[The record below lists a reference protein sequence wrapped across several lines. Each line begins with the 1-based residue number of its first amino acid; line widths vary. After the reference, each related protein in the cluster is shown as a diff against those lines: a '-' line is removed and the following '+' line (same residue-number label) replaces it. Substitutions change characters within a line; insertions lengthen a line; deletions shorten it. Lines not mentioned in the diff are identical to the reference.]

1 MRTHLIKVLNSLSTA
16 LALSLCASASTL
28 AATHTIGG
36 TIKGLTSSNSVTLL
50 DDGTDALKV
59 TANGAFTFK
68 TPLAAGASYNVT
80 IGTQPTDELCTVSH
94 GSGLANANISSV
106 LVSCVRTF
114 SIGGTLSGL
123 KSGDSVTLLD
133 NRKDA
138 LPLTA
143 NGKFTF
149 STSLTTGAA
158 YSVTVI
164 TEPLGEKCTISH
176 ANGVVAANVTNIAVS
191 CVAAPMF
198 TIGGSVSGLRAG
210 DSVTLLD
217 NGADPLKV
225 SSNSTFKFK
234 TPLDSGTLYKVTVGT
249 QPSTGDCKVSAAT
262 GIVRSSN
269 ITTVKVTCVPTFSI
283 GGTLTG
289 LKSGD
294 SLTLLD
300 NRTDALTLTAN
311 GKFTFATRLPSGSAY
326 RLGIS
331 ITPLGEKC
339 TVTHGV
345 GVVAVANVTN
355 ISVSCVTA
363 PTHTVGGIISG
374 LKTGDQITLLDN
386 GADALTLTASGPFT
400 FKTPLESGTV
410 YKVTIGT
417 QPPGEDC
424 TVAAATGV
432 IANANITS
440 VKVTCT
446 TAGTHTIGGTVSGL
460 KTGNSVTL
468 LDNGADALKVTAD
481 GRFTFKTPL
490 APGASYAVTVGT
502 QPAGQIC
509 TITNGS
515 GKVPRAN
522 VTNVTAICTAAPTFT
537 IGGTLSGLTPGA
549 LLSLFNNG
557 ADQLN
562 LATNGAFAFRLGLL
576 PGAAYNVT
584 IAAQPTGETC
594 TVSNGSG
601 TVGTS
606 NVTTVSVSCK
616 ANPTFIIG
624 GTVSGLNTGAS
635 VTLLDNATDS
645 LTVSTNGAFTFKTA
659 LATGAAY
666 NVTVN
671 TQPVGETC
679 TVTGA
684 TGTVASSNVTTVSVS
699 CKANP
704 TFTIGGTVSGLSTGA
719 SVTLLDSATDS
730 LTVSTNGAF
739 TFKTALATG
748 AAYNV
753 TVNTQPVGET
763 CTVTGATGTVAS
775 SNVTTVSVS
784 CKANPTFTIGGTV
797 SGLSTGASV
806 TLLDSA
812 TDSLTVSTNG
822 AFTFKT
828 ALATGAAYNVTVNT
842 QPVGETCT
850 VTGATGTVASS
861 NVTTVSVSC
870 KANPTFTIGGTVSGL
885 NTGAS
890 VTLLDNATDSLT
902 VSTNGTFTF
911 KTALA
916 TGAGYDVTIASQPSN
931 ETCTITNASGTV
943 ASANVSNVSV
953 SCVTNTFTIG
963 GTVNGLNS
971 GASVTLLDNATD
983 SLTIIT
989 NGTLTFKTPLATG
1002 ATYNVTI
1009 ATQPTNE
1016 TCTITNASG
1025 TVVSANITNVSVSC
1039 ATNTFTIGGT
1049 VSGLNTGA
1057 SVTLLD
1063 NATDSLTIITNG
1075 TFTFKTPLAT
1085 GATYNVTIA
1094 TQPTNE
1100 TCTITNASGTVVSAN
1115 ITNVSV
1121 SCATNTFTIGGT
1133 VSGLNTGASVTLLDN
1148 ATDSLTVGTNGAFT
1162 FKIAHATGA
1171 AYSVTVSTQPTGQT
1185 CTITNGTGT
1194 VASANITNVNV
1205 SCSSG
1210 TGGSGTFWTPY
1221 TASPVPG
1228 TSGGST
1234 GLFIMPSDN
1243 LESSPAPQ
1251 FVTTAQPHFLGSA
1264 FQFTFGN
1271 GTVTSTPA
1279 VFIYAA
1285 AGTDGNTHVYGLKV
1299 GDTSTVPTPTQLSS
1313 LSLSPSQQICG
1324 FSQAQTSLA
1333 DPTTVFTILDVSPGQ
1348 CGTGG
1353 DIFEVVRYQDSPTT
1367 APTPVSINTTLIY
1380 TLYQDGNLAGLILY
1394 DTNAQSLNLY
1404 ADGTFTSLKQLATG
1418 SASLG
1423 LRLATLTD
1431 GTTFG
1436 GTVAYFNVTTS
1447 SGPALYR
1454 IDSSS
1459 LTLSQVHQGVLGLV
1473 AVPDKNNLYF
1483 TDVTSLS
1490 TTVFYQVPLA
1500 GGTPTAIYSAPYT
1513 SGLSSYLLLGTD
1525 DSVLAFQFLTT
1536 IGSPIGTTTNFFY
1549 SIPIG
1554 TTSTTATTLGGPY
1567 VGNVTAVVA
1576 SPKLADFAGT
1586 VIFVDII
1593 NKLAGT
1599 PQQTAYSSVALPLS
1613 GTTNTTPLAN
1623 SSYPPMGPTRIVQ
1636 VTGITDVDGGQGGG
1650 TLSNID
1656 LNTLQGTILTTT
1668 GGQPYVIP
1676 AGYVPGPVSLGS
1688 NFVGGQ
1694 LVPFPGTTGPS
1705 IGLAGDLSNNFI
1717 LPINLPNTNVSIF

>member
-16 LALSLCASASTL
+16 LAFSLCASASTL

-36 TIKGLTSSNSVTLL
+36 TVKGLTSSNSVTLL

-80 IGTQPTDELCTVSH
+80 IGTQPTDELCTVTH

-149 STSLTTGAA
+149 STRLTTGSA

-176 ANGVVAANVTNIAVS
+176 AKGVVAANVTNIAVS

-198 TIGGSVSGLRAG
+198 TIGGSVSGLRTG

-234 TPLDSGTLYKVTVGT
+234 TPLDSGTLYKVTVGA

-283 GGTLTG
+283 GGNLTG

-300 NRTDALTLTAN
+300 NRSDALTLTAN
-311 GKFTFATRLPSGSAY
+311 GKFTFAIRLPSGSAY
-326 RLGIS
+326 RLGVN

-345 GVVAVANVTN
+345 GVVAGANVTN

-400 FKTPLESGTV
+400 FKTPLDSGTV
-410 YKVTIGT
+410 YRVTIGT

-424 TVAAATGV
+424 TVTAGTGV
-432 IANANITS
+432 VANANITS

-562 LATNGAFAFRLGLL
+562 LTTNGAFAFRLGLL
-576 PGAAYNVT
+576 PGATYNVT
-584 IAAQPTGETC
+584 IASQPTGETC
-594 TVSNGSG
+594 IVSNGSG
-601 TVGTS
+601 TVG
-606 NVTTVSVSCK
+606 K
-616 ANPTFIIG
+616 
-624 GTVSGLNTGAS
+624 
-635 VTLLDNATDS
+635 
-645 LTVSTNGAFTFKTA
+645 
-659 LATGAAY
+659 
-666 NVTVN
+666 
-671 TQPVGETC
+671 
-679 TVTGA
+679 
-684 TGTVASSNVTTVSVS
+684 
-699 CKANP
+699 
-704 TFTIGGTVSGLSTGA
+704 
-719 SVTLLDSATDS
+719 
-730 LTVSTNGAF
+730 
-739 TFKTALATG
+739 
-748 AAYNV
+748 
-753 TVNTQPVGET
+753 
-763 CTVTGATGTVAS
+763 
-775 SNVTTVSVS
+775 
-784 CKANPTFTIGGTV
+784 
-797 SGLSTGASV
+797 
-806 TLLDSA
+806 
-812 TDSLTVSTNG
+812 
-822 AFTFKT
+822 
-828 ALATGAAYNVTVNT
+828 
-842 QPVGETCT
+842 
-850 VTGATGTVASS
+850 S

-916 TGAGYDVTIASQPSN
+916 TGAAYNVTVNTQPVG
-931 ETCTITNASGTV
+931 ETCTVTGASGTV
-943 ASANVSNVSV
+943 ASANV
-953 SCVTNTFTIG
+953 
-963 GTVNGLNS
+963 
-971 GASVTLLDNATD
+971 
-983 SLTIIT
+983 
-989 NGTLTFKTPLATG
+989 P
-1002 ATYNVTI
+1002 
-1009 ATQPTNE
+1009 
-1016 TCTITNASG
+1016 
-1025 TVVSANITNVSVSC
+1025 
-1039 ATNTFTIGGT
+1039 
-1049 VSGLNTGA
+1049 
-1057 SVTLLD
+1057 
-1063 NATDSLTIITNG
+1063 
-1075 TFTFKTPLAT
+1075 
-1085 GATYNVTIA
+1085 
-1094 TQPTNE
+1094 
-1100 TCTITNASGTVVSAN
+1100 
-1115 ITNVSV
+1115 NVSV

-1162 FKIAHATGA
+1162 FKIALATGA

-1228 TSGGST
+1228 TNGGST

-1251 FVTTAQPHFLGSA
+1251 FVTTAQPHFLGLA

-1313 LSLSPSQQICG
+1313 LSLSPSQQVCG

-1353 DIFEVVRYQDSPTT
+1353 DIFEVVHCQDSPTT
-1367 APTPVSINTTLIY
+1367 APTPVSINTALIY

-1404 ADGTFTSLKQLATG
+1404 ADGTFTSPKQLATG

-1500 GGTPTAIYSAPYT
+1500 GGTPTAIYSAPYA

-1549 SIPIG
+1549 TIPIG

-1567 VGNVTAVVA
+1567 VGNVTAVAA

-1593 NKLAGT
+1593 NKVAGT
-1599 PQQTAYSSVALPLS
+1599 PQQTAYSSVALPLR

-1636 VTGITDVDGGQGGG
+1636 VTGIIDVGGGQGGG

-1668 GGQPYVIP
+1668 GGQSYVIP

>member
-432 IANANITS
+432 VANANITS

-719 SVTLLDSATDS
+719 SVTLLD
-730 LTVSTNGAF
+730 
-739 TFKTALATG
+739 
-748 AAYNV
+748 
-753 TVNTQPVGET
+753 
-763 CTVTGATGTVAS
+763 
-775 SNVTTVSVS
+775 
-784 CKANPTFTIGGTV
+784 
-797 SGLSTGASV
+797 
-806 TLLDSA
+806 
-812 TDSLTVSTNG
+812 
-822 AFTFKT
+822 
-828 ALATGAAYNVTVNT
+828 
-842 QPVGETCT
+842 
-850 VTGATGTVASS
+850 
-861 NVTTVSVSC
+861 
-870 KANPTFTIGGTVSGL
+870 
-885 NTGAS
+885 
-890 VTLLDNATDSLT
+890 NATDSLT

-916 TGAGYDVTIASQPSN
+916 TGAGYNVTIASQPSN

-971 GASVTLLDNATD
+971 
-983 SLTIIT
+983 
-989 NGTLTFKTPLATG
+989 
-1002 ATYNVTI
+1002 
-1009 ATQPTNE
+1009 
-1016 TCTITNASG
+1016 
-1025 TVVSANITNVSVSC
+1025 
-1039 ATNTFTIGGT
+1039 
-1049 VSGLNTGA
+1049 GA

-1404 ADGTFTSLKQLATG
+1404 ADGTFTSPKQLATG

-1490 TTVFYQVPLA
+1490 TTVFYQVPLT

>member
-16 LALSLCASASTL
+16 LAFSLCASASTL

-36 TIKGLTSSNSVTLL
+36 TVKGLTSTNSVTLL

-80 IGTQPTDELCTVSH
+80 IGTQPTDELCTVTH

-149 STSLTTGAA
+149 STRLTTGSA

-176 ANGVVAANVTNIAVS
+176 AKGVVAANVTNIAVS

-234 TPLDSGTLYKVTVGT
+234 TPLDSGTLFKVTVGT

-311 GKFTFATRLPSGSAY
+311 GKFTFAIRLPSGSAY
-326 RLGIS
+326 RLGVN

-345 GVVAVANVTN
+345 GVVAGANVTN

-400 FKTPLESGTV
+400 FKTPLDSGTV
-410 YKVTIGT
+410 YRVIIGT

-424 TVAAATGV
+424 TVTAGTGV
-432 IANANITS
+432 VANANITS

-562 LATNGAFAFRLGLL
+562 LTTNGAFAFRLGLL

-584 IAAQPTGETC
+584 IASQPTGETC

-601 TVGTS
+601 TVGKS

-616 ANPTFIIG
+616 ANLTFTIG

-645 LTVSTNGAFTFKTA
+645 LTVSTNGT
-659 LATGAAY
+659 
-666 NVTVN
+666 
-671 TQPVGETC
+671 
-679 TVTGA
+679 
-684 TGTVASSNVTTVSVS
+684 
-699 CKANP
+699 
-704 TFTIGGTVSGLSTGA
+704 
-719 SVTLLDSATDS
+719 
-730 LTVSTNGAF
+730 
-739 TFKTALATG
+739 
-748 AAYNV
+748 
-753 TVNTQPVGET
+753 
-763 CTVTGATGTVAS
+763 
-775 SNVTTVSVS
+775 
-784 CKANPTFTIGGTV
+784 
-797 SGLSTGASV
+797 
-806 TLLDSA
+806 
-812 TDSLTVSTNG
+812 
-822 AFTFKT
+822 FTFKT

-902 VSTNGTFTF
+902 VSTNGAFTF

-916 TGAGYDVTIASQPSN
+916 TGAAYNVTIASQPSN
-931 ETCTITNASGTV
+931 ETCTVTGATGTV

-953 SCVTNTFTIG
+953 SC
-963 GTVNGLNS
+963 
-971 GASVTLLDNATD
+971 AT
-983 SLTIIT
+983 S
-989 NGTLTFKTPLATG
+989 
-1002 ATYNVTI
+1002 
-1009 ATQPTNE
+1009 
-1016 TCTITNASG
+1016 
-1025 TVVSANITNVSVSC
+1025 
-1039 ATNTFTIGGT
+1039 
-1049 VSGLNTGA
+1049 
-1057 SVTLLD
+1057 
-1063 NATDSLTIITNG
+1063 
-1075 TFTFKTPLAT
+1075 
-1085 GATYNVTIA
+1085 
-1094 TQPTNE
+1094 
-1100 TCTITNASGTVVSAN
+1100 
-1115 ITNVSV
+1115 
-1121 SCATNTFTIGGT
+1121 TFTIGGT

-1162 FKIAHATGA
+1162 FKIALATGA

-1228 TSGGST
+1228 TNGGST

-1285 AGTDGNTHVYGLKV
+1285 AGTDRNTHVYGLKV

-1353 DIFEVVRYQDSPTT
+1353 DIFEVVHYQDSPTT

-1404 ADGTFTSLKQLATG
+1404 ADGTFTSPKQLATG

-1549 SIPIG
+1549 TVPIG

>member
-719 SVTLLDSATDS
+719 SVTLLD
-730 LTVSTNGAF
+730 N
-739 TFKTALATG
+739 
-748 AAYNV
+748 
-753 TVNTQPVGET
+753 
-763 CTVTGATGTVAS
+763 
-775 SNVTTVSVS
+775 
-784 CKANPTFTIGGTV
+784 
-797 SGLSTGASV
+797 
-806 TLLDSA
+806 A

-916 TGAGYDVTIASQPSN
+916 TGAGYNVTIASQPSN

-989 NGTLTFKTPLATG
+989 NGT
-1002 ATYNVTI
+1002 
-1009 ATQPTNE
+1009 
-1016 TCTITNASG
+1016 
-1025 TVVSANITNVSVSC
+1025 
-1039 ATNTFTIGGT
+1039 
-1049 VSGLNTGA
+1049 
-1057 SVTLLD
+1057 
-1063 NATDSLTIITNG
+1063 
-1075 TFTFKTPLAT
+1075 FTFKTPLAT
-1085 GATYNVTIA
+1085 GATYNVTLA

-1404 ADGTFTSLKQLATG
+1404 ADGTFTSPKQLATG

-1490 TTVFYQVPLA
+1490 TTVFYQVPLT

>member
-345 GVVAVANVTN
+345 GVVAGANVTN

-386 GADALTLTASGPFT
+386 GADALTLTASGPFS

-424 TVAAATGV
+424 TVTAGTGV
-432 IANANITS
+432 VANANITS

-624 GTVSGLNTGAS
+624 GTVSGLDTGAS

-645 LTVSTNGAFTFKTA
+645 LAVPTNGAFTFKTA
-659 LATGAAY
+659 LATGA
-666 NVTVN
+666 T
-671 TQPVGETC
+671 
-679 TVTGA
+679 
-684 TGTVASSNVTTVSVS
+684 
-699 CKANP
+699 
-704 TFTIGGTVSGLSTGA
+704 
-719 SVTLLDSATDS
+719 
-730 LTVSTNGAF
+730 
-739 TFKTALATG
+739 
-748 AAYNV
+748 
-753 TVNTQPVGET
+753 
-763 CTVTGATGTVAS
+763 
-775 SNVTTVSVS
+775 
-784 CKANPTFTIGGTV
+784 
-797 SGLSTGASV
+797 
-806 TLLDSA
+806 
-812 TDSLTVSTNG
+812 
-822 AFTFKT
+822 
-828 ALATGAAYNVTVNT
+828 YNVTVNT

-916 TGAGYDVTIASQPSN
+916 TGAGYNVTIASQPSN

-1063 NATDSLTIITNG
+1063 NATDSLT
-1075 TFTFKTPLAT
+1075 
-1085 GATYNVTIA
+1085 
-1094 TQPTNE
+1094 
-1100 TCTITNASGTVVSAN
+1100 
-1115 ITNVSV
+1115 
-1121 SCATNTFTIGGT
+1121 
-1133 VSGLNTGASVTLLDN
+1133 
-1148 ATDSLTVGTNGAFT
+1148 VGTNGAFT
-1162 FKIAHATGA
+1162 FKIALATGA

>member
-797 SGLSTGASV
+797 SGL
-806 TLLDSA
+806 
-812 TDSLTVSTNG
+812 
-822 AFTFKT
+822 
-828 ALATGAAYNVTVNT
+828 
-842 QPVGETCT
+842 
-850 VTGATGTVASS
+850 
-861 NVTTVSVSC
+861 
-870 KANPTFTIGGTVSGL
+870 

-989 NGTLTFKTPLATG
+989 NGTL
-1002 ATYNVTI
+1002 
-1009 ATQPTNE
+1009 
-1016 TCTITNASG
+1016 
-1025 TVVSANITNVSVSC
+1025 
-1039 ATNTFTIGGT
+1039 
-1049 VSGLNTGA
+1049 
-1057 SVTLLD
+1057 
-1063 NATDSLTIITNG
+1063 
-1075 TFTFKTPLAT
+1075 TFKTPLAT

-1536 IGSPIGTTTNFFY
+1536 IGSPIGTTTNFFFLY
-1549 SIPIG
+1549 FDQGSLGESCGGIWFHQPACASG
-1554 TTSTTATTLGGPY
+1554 TDCWTLG
-1567 VGNVTAVVA
+1567 AVLH
-1576 SPKLADFAGT
+1576 ST
-1586 VIFVDII
+1586 
-1593 NKLAGT
+1593 
-1599 PQQTAYSSVALPLS
+1599 
-1613 GTTNTTPLAN
+1613 
-1623 SSYPPMGPTRIVQ
+1623 
-1636 VTGITDVDGGQGGG
+1636 
-1650 TLSNID
+1650 
-1656 LNTLQGTILTTT
+1656 
-1668 GGQPYVIP
+1668 
-1676 AGYVPGPVSLGS
+1676 
-1688 NFVGGQ
+1688 
-1694 LVPFPGTTGPS
+1694 
-1705 IGLAGDLSNNFI
+1705 
-1717 LPINLPNTNVSIF
+1717 

>member
-176 ANGVVAANVTNIAVS
+176 ANGVVAANVTDIAVS

-345 GVVAVANVTN
+345 GVVAGANVTN

-432 IANANITS
+432 VANANITS

-635 VTLLDNATDS
+635 VTLLDNATD
-645 LTVSTNGAFTFKTA
+645 F
-659 LATGAAY
+659 
-666 NVTVN
+666 
-671 TQPVGETC
+671 
-679 TVTGA
+679 
-684 TGTVASSNVTTVSVS
+684 
-699 CKANP
+699 
-704 TFTIGGTVSGLSTGA
+704 
-719 SVTLLDSATDS
+719 
-730 LTVSTNGAF
+730 
-739 TFKTALATG
+739 
-748 AAYNV
+748 
-753 TVNTQPVGET
+753 
-763 CTVTGATGTVAS
+763 
-775 SNVTTVSVS
+775 
-784 CKANPTFTIGGTV
+784 
-797 SGLSTGASV
+797 
-806 TLLDSA
+806 
-812 TDSLTVSTNG
+812 LTVSTNG

-902 VSTNGTFTF
+902 VSTNSTFTF

-916 TGAGYDVTIASQPSN
+916 TAAGYNVTIASQPSN

-971 GASVTLLDNATD
+971 
-983 SLTIIT
+983 
-989 NGTLTFKTPLATG
+989 
-1002 ATYNVTI
+1002 
-1009 ATQPTNE
+1009 
-1016 TCTITNASG
+1016 
-1025 TVVSANITNVSVSC
+1025 
-1039 ATNTFTIGGT
+1039 
-1049 VSGLNTGA
+1049 GA

-1162 FKIAHATGA
+1162 FKIALATGA

-1367 APTPVSINTTLIY
+1367 APTTVSINTTLIY

-1404 ADGTFTSLKQLATG
+1404 ADGTFTSPKQLATG

-1676 AGYVPGPVSLGS
+1676 AGYVPGPVSFGS

>member
-645 LTVSTNGAFTFKTA
+645 LTVSTNG
-659 LATGAAY
+659 
-666 NVTVN
+666 
-671 TQPVGETC
+671 
-679 TVTGA
+679 
-684 TGTVASSNVTTVSVS
+684 
-699 CKANP
+699 
-704 TFTIGGTVSGLSTGA
+704 
-719 SVTLLDSATDS
+719 
-730 LTVSTNGAF
+730 
-739 TFKTALATG
+739 
-748 AAYNV
+748 
-753 TVNTQPVGET
+753 
-763 CTVTGATGTVAS
+763 
-775 SNVTTVSVS
+775 
-784 CKANPTFTIGGTV
+784 
-797 SGLSTGASV
+797 
-806 TLLDSA
+806 
-812 TDSLTVSTNG
+812 
-822 AFTFKT
+822 
-828 ALATGAAYNVTVNT
+828 
-842 QPVGETCT
+842 
-850 VTGATGTVASS
+850 
-861 NVTTVSVSC
+861 
-870 KANPTFTIGGTVSGL
+870 
-885 NTGAS
+885 
-890 VTLLDNATDSLT
+890 
-902 VSTNGTFTF
+902 TFTF

-971 GASVTLLDNATD
+971 
-983 SLTIIT
+983 
-989 NGTLTFKTPLATG
+989 
-1002 ATYNVTI
+1002 
-1009 ATQPTNE
+1009 
-1016 TCTITNASG
+1016 
-1025 TVVSANITNVSVSC
+1025 
-1039 ATNTFTIGGT
+1039 
-1049 VSGLNTGA
+1049 GA

>member
-176 ANGVVAANVTNIAVS
+176 ANGVVAANVTDIAVS

-345 GVVAVANVTN
+345 GVVAGANVTN

-635 VTLLDNATDS
+635 VTLLDNATDF

-719 SVTLLDSATDS
+719 SVTLLD
-730 LTVSTNGAF
+730 
-739 TFKTALATG
+739 
-748 AAYNV
+748 
-753 TVNTQPVGET
+753 
-763 CTVTGATGTVAS
+763 
-775 SNVTTVSVS
+775 
-784 CKANPTFTIGGTV
+784 
-797 SGLSTGASV
+797 
-806 TLLDSA
+806 
-812 TDSLTVSTNG
+812 
-822 AFTFKT
+822 
-828 ALATGAAYNVTVNT
+828 
-842 QPVGETCT
+842 
-850 VTGATGTVASS
+850 
-861 NVTTVSVSC
+861 
-870 KANPTFTIGGTVSGL
+870 
-885 NTGAS
+885 
-890 VTLLDNATDSLT
+890 NATDSLT

-916 TGAGYDVTIASQPSN
+916 TGAGYNVTIASQPSN

-989 NGTLTFKTPLATG
+989 NGT
-1002 ATYNVTI
+1002 
-1009 ATQPTNE
+1009 
-1016 TCTITNASG
+1016 
-1025 TVVSANITNVSVSC
+1025 
-1039 ATNTFTIGGT
+1039 
-1049 VSGLNTGA
+1049 
-1057 SVTLLD
+1057 
-1063 NATDSLTIITNG
+1063 
-1075 TFTFKTPLAT
+1075 FTFKTPLAT

-1100 TCTITNASGTVVSAN
+1100 TCTITNTSGTVVSAN

-1162 FKIAHATGA
+1162 FKIALATGA

-1367 APTPVSINTTLIY
+1367 APTTVSINTTLIY

-1404 ADGTFTSLKQLATG
+1404 ADGTFTSPKQLATG

-1676 AGYVPGPVSLGS
+1676 AGYVPGPVSFGS